1 MLTFS
6 ELFSCVALFVV
17 LMLPGF
23 IMGKLGRIEKSA
35 MSTIGNLISD
45 IAMPALVF
53 VKLIETDVTKLEPV
67 TLIICIALP
76 AAVILSMYFI
86 SKAVFRKRGDDREYS
101 SAIFCSVF
109 SNCGFLGIPLAA
121 TLFPNEPEVTLYVS
135 LANVVSS
142 FIFLT
147 LGMDIL
153 SEGGGEKKKMG
164 ILGIIFR
171 PVTVAVVLGFV
182 CSALGL
188 CKSFPAAVSYFGTI
202 SQLTTPLS
210 MTVLGFE
217 LSGMRPKSLFGDG
230 RVYAVAAM
238 KLLLAP
244 LLCLSGLVILK
255 YAVGVELS
263 YYLSAGSFIAT
274 AVSTAASASA
284 MARAHGIK
292 GSLAAAA
299 TLVNTLL
306 CVVTLPL
313 LWLLF
318 DAALI

>member
-6 ELFSCVALFVV
+6 SLFSCVSLFVA

-23 IMGKLGRIEKSA
+23 IMGKLGRIERSA
-35 MSTIGNLISD
+35 VATLGNLISD

-53 VKLIETDVTKLEPV
+53 VKLIETDLTKLEPV

-76 AAVILSMYFI
+76 AAVILVMYFLI
-86 SKAVFRKRGDDREYS
+86 RAVFRKRGEGREHC

-121 TLFPNEPEVTLYVS
+121 ALFPKAPEVTLYVS

-153 SEGGGEKKKMG
+153 SDGGAEKKKRGM
-164 ILGIIFR
+164 LRIIFR
-171 PVTVAVVLGFV
+171 PVTVAVALGFI
-182 CSALGL
+182 CSAVGLGE
-188 CKSFPAAVSYFGTI
+188 SFPSAVSYFGTL

-217 LSGMRPKSLFGDG
+217 LSGMKIKSLFGDV
-230 RVYAVAAM
+230 RVYSVAAM
-238 KLLLAP
+238 KLLVAP
-244 LLCLSGLVILK
+244 LLCLSVLVLLK
-255 YAVGVELS
+255 YALGMELS
-263 YYLSAGSFIAT
+263 YYLSSGMFIAT

-292 GSLAAAA
+292 GDLAASA

-318 DAALI
+318 DATLA

>member
-6 ELFSCVALFVV
+6 SLFSCVALFVA
-17 LMLPGF
+17 LMIPGF
-23 IMGKLGRIEKSA
+23 LMGKLSRIEQGA
-35 MSTIGNLISD
+35 VATIGNLISD

-53 VKLIETDVTKLEPV
+53 VKLIETDVTRLDPA
-67 TLIICIALP
+67 TLVICIVLP

-86 SKAVFRKRGDDREYS
+86 SKVVFRKRGDDREYS

-109 SNCGFLGIPLAA
+109 SNCGFLGIPLSAA
-121 TLFPNEPEVTLYVS
+121 LFPDNPEVTLYVS

-153 SEGGGEKKKMG
+153 SEGGEEKKRAGVLK
-164 ILGIIFR
+164 LVLR
-171 PVTVAVVLGFV
+171 PVTVAVILGFA
-182 CSALGL
+182 CSALGVGEAL
-188 CKSFPAAVSYFGTI
+188 PSAVSYFGTL

-217 LSGMRPKSLFGDG
+217 LSGMKCKSLLGDR

-244 LLCLSGLVILK
+244 VLCLGAMAVLK
-255 YAVGVELS
+255 YALGVELS
-263 YYLSAGSFIAT
+263 YYLSAGMFITT
-274 AVSTAASASA
+274 AVSTAASAVCSTPC
-284 MARAHGIK
+284 ARAKWCLTCARPCRITAPWK
-292 GSLAAAA
+292 QR
-299 TLVNTLL
+299 
-306 CVVTLPL
+306 
-313 LWLLF
+313 
-318 DAALI
+318 

>member
-6 ELFSCVALFVV
+6 SLFSCVALFVA

-23 IMGKLGRIEKSA
+23 IMGRLGRIERSA
-35 MSTIGNLISD
+35 VGTLGNLISD

-53 VKLIETDVTKLEPV
+53 VKLIETDVTKLEPI
-67 TLIICIALP
+67 TLIICAALP
-76 AAVILSMYFI
+76 AAVILLMYFI
-86 SKAVFRKRGDDREYS
+86 SKAVFRKRGEDREYA

-121 TLFPNEPEVTLYVS
+121 TLFPDNPEVTLYVS

-153 SEGGGEKKKMG
+153 SEGETEKKKTRG
-164 ILGIIFR
+164 LRIIFR
-171 PVTVAVVLGFV
+171 PVTVAVALGFV
-182 CSALGL
+182 CSALCLGDR
-188 CKSFPAAVSYFGTI
+188 FPSAVSYFGTL

-217 LSGMRPKSLFGDG
+217 LSEMRVKSLFGDG

-244 LLCLSGLVILK
+244 TLCLTVLAMLK
-255 YAVGVELS
+255 YALGVEIS
-263 YYLSAGSFIAT
+263 YYLSAGMFITT
-274 AVSTAASASA
+274 AVSTAASAS
-284 MARAHGIK
+284 R
-292 GSLAAAA
+292 LR
-299 TLVNTLL
+299 
-306 CVVTLPL
+306 
-313 LWLLF
+313 
-318 DAALI
+318 